1 MTAVPDYD
9 YFIDESLCEKINR
22 VSTTGV
28 DPSLLIEIATRAN
41 NTEENVFLCFEC
53 FRSLHFFMGT
63 PFFSDVPFQTTPSVL
78 DLKAV
83 GVYQDGGVKQPGV
96 KYMKLLVSQDL
107 TTIRSTYY
115 VGVDR

>member
-53 FRSLHFFMGT
+53 FRSLNVSIDGNSLRSLAFT
-63 PFFSDVPFQTTPSVL
+63 SVRATTSPLSSTPS
-78 DLKAV
+78 
-83 GVYQDGGVKQPGV
+83 
-96 KYMKLLVSQDL
+96 
-107 TTIRSTYY
+107 ST
-115 VGVDR
+115 